1 MANENLKK
9 FLDSAGVSHL
19 WTKIDKKVKDEI
31 EKEAERID
39 NKIGVVPND
48 SEGKARTVVKYIQDL
63 TDGIVTDGVITELR
77 KDVDANTGNITTL
90 QEAAKDYATK
100 TELGDY
106 ETVVNANKVR
116 EDLAQYKTD
125 NDAALAKV
133 KETANAA
140 AKAEDV
146 EEALKDKA
154 SQSEFAEVQTI
165 VNNFFADDAVVSGA
179 IDTLKEIVQY
189 LDSNPEDQTAIIT
202 DLATLSNKVNNL
214 LDMGNNT
221 DGDEYT
227 VTNYVTDK
235 INERLDIG
243 NKTVKEYVANIIGD
257 LGDKTVSDYVDSA
270 IQEFKNGDFAAATG
284 RITKLEEAVD
294 ELERVIGEIQIPS
307 LAGYATEEYVQNYV
321 ATNVIA
327 LTNAEIDTAIGATQN

>member
-48 SEGKARTVVKYIQDL
+48 SEGNARTVVKYIQDL

-77 KDVDANTGNITTL
+77 KDVDTNTGNITAL
-90 QEAAKDYATK
+90 QNAAKDYATK
-100 TELGDY
+100 NELKDY

-116 EDLAQYKTD
+116 EDLAQYKID

-133 KETANAA
+133 RETADAA
-140 AKAEDV
+140 ANAEDV
-146 EEALKDKA
+146 EAALKNKA
-154 SQSEFAEVQTI
+154 NQDEFAEVQTI
-165 VNNFFADDAVVSGA
+165 VNNFFADDAAVSGA
-179 IDTLKEIVQY
+179 IDTLKEIIEY
-189 LDSNPEDQTAIIT
+189 LDSTPEDQTDLIT

-227 VTNYVTDK
+227 VTTYVADK

-257 LGDKTVSDYVDSA
+257 LGDKTVSDYVDA
-270 IQEFKNGDFAAATG
+270 VIQEFKNGDFAAATG

-294 ELERVIGEIQIPS
+294 ELERVVGEIS
-307 LAGYATEEYVQNYV
+307 LEGYATEQYVQNYV

>member
-48 SEGKARTVVKYIQDL
+48 SEGNARTVVKYIQDL

-77 KDVDANTGNITTL
+77 KDVDTNTGNITAL
-90 QEAAKDYATK
+90 QNAAKDYATK
-100 TELGDY
+100 NELKDY

-116 EDLAQYKTD
+116 EDLAQYKID

-133 KETANAA
+133 KETADAA
-140 AKAEDV
+140 ANAEDV
-146 EEALKDKA
+146 EAALNDKA
-154 SQSEFAEVQTI
+154 NQDEFAEVQTL
-165 VNNFFADDAVVSGA
+165 VNNFFAEEADVSKKL
-179 IDTLKEIVQY
+179 DQLVEIVEY
-189 LDSNPEDQTAIIT
+189 LNKHEEDAGGIIEDVAAIET
-202 DLATLSNKVNNL
+202 KVNNL
-214 LDMGNNT
+214 LNMGNNA

-227 VTNYVTDK
+227 ITTYVSDK
-235 INERLDIG
+235 INERLNIG

-257 LGDKTVSDYVDSA
+257 LGDKTVSDYVDTV
-270 IQEFKNGDFAAATG
+270 IQEFKNGDFAAATEK
-284 RITKLEEAVD
+284 ITKLEEAVD
-294 ELERVIGEIQIPS
+294 ELERVVGEIS
-307 LAGYATEEYVQNYV
+307 LEGYATEQYVQNYV